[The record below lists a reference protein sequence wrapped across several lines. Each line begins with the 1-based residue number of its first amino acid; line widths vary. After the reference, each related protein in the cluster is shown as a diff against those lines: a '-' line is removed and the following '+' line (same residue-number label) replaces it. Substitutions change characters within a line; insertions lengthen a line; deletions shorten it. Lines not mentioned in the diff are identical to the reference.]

1 MPRSQFVVEQGEDCQ
16 VVQPVIVQSC
26 AAERA
31 FPAEACF
38 LRYPHRRHIVCV
50 RRQPGPLDAAFG
62 ERPPGDRA
70 ECLPTRT
77 PCLIRRCGLRSR
89 SPPSGPT
96 SRRGTGR
103 WTRRSCRPRSSI
115 IRWTPVPSCRGRCTP
130 SESHPATSPGS
141 DGAPGGNASGSAA
154 AARSP
159 CTSPASPAP
168 YSRRSSWAERM
179 TGDGKRLMDAHRTG
193 PGGGRPGPCPGPA
206 GLRGLTRDRPSAA

>member
-1 MPRSQFVVEQGEDCQ
+1 VPRSQFVVEQGEDCQ

-38 LRYPHRRHIVCV
+38 LRYPHRRHLVCV

-77 PCLIRRCGLRSR
+77 PCLIRRCGFRGR
-89 SPPSGPT
+89 SPPSGPP

-103 WTRRSCRPRSSI
+103 WTRRSCRPRGPASSG
-115 IRWTPVPSCRGRCTP
+115 GRP
-130 SESHPATSPGS
+130 FPP
-141 DGAPGGNASGSAA
+141 AA
-154 AARSP
+154 AAAWTGTPPTSSP
-159 CTSPASPAP
+159 RISRAPPGSPHQLAALPGGYGGQAELKYRPLPAAG
-168 YSRRSSWAERM
+168 RRS
-179 TGDGKRLMDAHRTG
+179 
-193 PGGGRPGPCPGPA
+193 
-206 GLRGLTRDRPSAA
+206 LTATSR